1 MSSVAASASVAAT
14 IATVMSNETKCHAS
28 IGTACSAR
36 GGFARWRANDLND
49 YENRKGEKQNG
60 DDRNVLQSRC
70 SLSWAV
76 KEKP

>member
-1 MSSVAASASVAAT
+1 MSSVATSATVAAT
-14 IATVMSNETKCHAS
+14 VAAVMSNKAKCPAS
-28 IGTACSAR
+28 ISTACSAR
-36 GGFARWRANDLND
+36 SGFPRWRANDLNN

-60 DDRNVLQSRC
+60 DDRNVLQSKC